1 MIFVYIIYGLLGI
14 MLLFLLIGCLIGIV
28 RTCTLEVP
36 DVPTP
41 LQAPPAPPAPPPKK
55 SIPEIVTVVVVQPDG
70 HDYALGRLH
79 QVNG

>member
-1 MIFVYIIYGLLGI
+1 MIFVYIIYGLLAI
-14 MLLFLLIGCLIGIV
+14 MLLFLVIGCLIGIV

-41 LQAPPAPPAPPPKK
+41 APPPPPKK